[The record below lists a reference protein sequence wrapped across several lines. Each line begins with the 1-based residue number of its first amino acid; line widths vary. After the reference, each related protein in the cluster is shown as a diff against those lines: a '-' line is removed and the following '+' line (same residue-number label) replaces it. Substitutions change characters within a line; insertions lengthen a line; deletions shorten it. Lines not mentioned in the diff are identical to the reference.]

1 VTGSAILDEIW
12 EVIEDRASHPA
23 EGSYTTHI
31 LTHRKGID
39 KALEKVG
46 EEATEFILAVKNQDS
61 ASISAEA
68 ADLIYH
74 TFLALKAAGIHPDA
88 VYTELKARRKP
99 SQASDGFRGK

>member
-1 VTGSAILDEIW
+1 MTGSAILDEIW
-12 EVIEDRASHPA
+12 EVIEDRASNPV

-46 EEATEFILAVKNQDS
+46 EEATEFILAVKSQNPT
-61 ASISAEA
+61 AISSEA

-88 VYTELKARRKP
+88 VYTELEARRRP
-99 SQASDGFRGK
+99 SQLAGGFSGK